1 MCAGFETVFFFIVS
15 CRLNNVVNF
24 SSAATTKVFT
34 PSALN
39 YLNISV
45 FLSQIHIVMVYIRH
59 LEDPV
64 IFPLLTDV
72 LTAYAL
78 SALCVLG
85 WVVVT

>member
-1 MCAGFETVFFFIVS
+1 MLFH
-15 CRLNNVVNF
+15 NF
-24 SSAATTKVFT
+24 TL
-34 PSALN
+34 SALD

-45 FLSQIHIVMVYIRH
+45 FLSRIHIVMVYIRH
-59 LEDPV
+59 LEYPV

-78 SALCVLG
+78 SALCVHG